1 MSKKRKKPYS
11 PPSVNAVDVVMEE
24 ATLANCKSCCLGS
37 AMQGNGTCGASCK
50 VIGA

>member
-1 MSKKRKKPYS
+1 MSKKNKKPYS

-24 ATLANCKSCCLGS
+24 ATLASCKSCCASS
-37 AMQGNGTCGASCK
+37 AMTGNGTCGGSCK